1 MSMYPF
7 SFEVVVYV
15 GYNEE
20 THVSDFVKESGMS
33 FAQSFTDAVKRL
45 EDYYGDDLT
54 AIKNLTLY
62 EEHSLIM
69 LPTDVIRKYAK
80 DEYPQP
86 IKCDENGNPILKKE
100 ESLAGMGVA
109 AKIGGEVIVSD
120 ENL

>member
-33 FAQSFTDAVKRL
+33 FAQSFTDAAKRL

-54 AIKNLTLY
+54 AIKDLTLY
-62 EEHSLIM
+62 EEHSLLM
-69 LPTDVIRKYAK
+69 LPTDVIHKYAK

-100 ESLAGMGVA
+100 ECLAGMGVA